1 MAKQTLKTKAYEAIR
16 KNITYCKYK
25 PGSIITEEIL
35 QKELNISR
43 TPIREAI
50 NRLEQEGLVTI
61 RPKKG
66 IVISSLNFAEVGMLY
81 EIRLLL
87 EPYVIRTYGNRIP
100 QNTYIAFYKHF
111 TELLNS
117 NTSENDFDLDN
128 SFHQSFYNASQ
139 NSYLLEMNNR
149 LSSQVTRLRILT
161 RLQAKSDLIETTHE
175 HLIIVNACLQSNWN
189 KASELSKEH
198 LERSREN
205 SFKLILS
212 DKID

>member
-1 MAKQTLKTKAYEAIR
+1 MAKQTLKTKAYEKIR
-16 KNITYCKYK
+16 KNITYCKYE

-35 QKELNISR
+35 QTELNISR

-61 RPKKG
+61 KPKKG
-66 IVISSLNFAEVGMLY
+66 IAISSLNFEEVGMLY

-87 EPYVIRTYGNRIP
+87 EPYAIRTYGNRIP
-100 QNTYIAFYKHF
+100 QNTYIEFYKHF
-111 TELLNS
+111 TDLLNS
-117 NTSENDFDLDN
+117 NTNESDFEIDDR
-128 SFHQSFYNASQ
+128 FHQIFYNASQ

-161 RLQAKSDLIETTHE
+161 RIQEKSELIETTHE
-175 HLIIVNACLQSNWN
+175 HIAIVNSCLQSNWD
-189 KASELSKEH
+189 KAADLSKEH

-212 DKID
+212 NTIK